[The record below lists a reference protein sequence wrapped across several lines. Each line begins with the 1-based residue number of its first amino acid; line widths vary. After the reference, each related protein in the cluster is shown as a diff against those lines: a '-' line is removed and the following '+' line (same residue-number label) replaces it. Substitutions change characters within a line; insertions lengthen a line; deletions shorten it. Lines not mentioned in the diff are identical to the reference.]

1 MPKFVDP
8 EVRRREVTK
17 IAAELIVSG
26 GRAALTVRNVAEAA
40 GCSSTVVSHYFT
52 DMADLFHE
60 TYALAAK
67 RANRR
72 VMAVLDR
79 DPGDI
84 VGLIEAV
91 LPLDRERV
99 EDWRIW
105 FAFWSEALT
114 APGFATEQRQRAQ
127 ATLVRIA
134 QCLTLLAERG
144 ALAASVDIDSAAHR
158 LAALIPGIASEAIFD
173 ARRWT
178 PARQRQVLR
187 SELALIG
194 LGAPAAVARVR

>member
-1 MPKFVDP
+1 MPKFVDA
-8 EVRRREVTK
+8 EARRREVTQ
-17 IAAELIVSG
+17 IAAGLIVSG

-60 TYALAAK
+60 TYSLAAM

-72 VMAVLDR
+72 VTAVLDR
-79 DPGDI
+79 DPADI

-91 LPLDRERV
+91 LPLDRERI

-114 APGFATEQRQRAQ
+114 SPGFANEQRRRAQ
-127 ATLVRIA
+127 ATLLRIA
-134 QCLTLLAERG
+134 HCLTLLAERG
-144 ALAASVDIDSAAHR
+144 ALTAGIDVDAAAHR

-178 PARQRQVLR
+178 PTRQRRVLR

-194 LGAPAAVARVR
+194 LDAPAAVARVR